1 MKMYKK
7 SVLSLIDGMLVSPDG
22 DIVSVDSAIVSQA
35 NKLET
40 LLQQGK
46 YLMAQPEATPAPS
59 LDGFERKS
67 AFDISEAK
75 FNVST
80 PNLDAKAEETMA
92 LMDELDDMAIA
103 SKANEMIEEFR
114 ELISFAKADYVIDC
128 GVPVCLR
135 FDTPTIGSV
144 LELTPKDVSNVV
156 ALVNGMEMNGV
167 EEVPIHRIIN
177 AEDLDADD
185 VEALR
190 DIISKHTGIDHDDIK
205 VAGFDE
211 E

>member
-7 SVLSLIDGMLVSPDG
+7 STLSLIDGMLVSPDG
-22 DIVSVDSAIVSQA
+22 DVVSVDSAIVSQA

-40 LLQQGK
+40 LFQQGK

-75 FNVST
+75 FDVST
-80 PNLDAKAEETMA
+80 PILDAKAEETMA
-92 LMDELDDMAIA
+92 LMDELDDMATA

-114 ELISFAKADYVIDC
+114 ELISFTMADYVFDC
-128 GVPVCLR
+128 GTPVCLR

-156 ALVNGMEMNGV
+156 ALVNGMV
-167 EEVPIHRIIN
+167 EEVPMTHRVIH
-177 AEDLDADD
+177 ADDLDTDD

-190 DIISKHTGIDHDDIK
+190 DIISKHTGIDRENIK
-205 VAGFDE
+205 VAGVAE

>member
-7 SVLSLIDGMLVSPDG
+7 SILSLIDGMLVSPDG
-22 DIVSVDSAIVSQA
+22 DIVGVDPAIVSQA

-40 LLQQGK
+40 LFQQGK

-67 AFDISEAK
+67 AFDISESK
-75 FNVST
+75 FDVST
-80 PNLDAKAEETMA
+80 PVLDAKAEETMA
-92 LMDELDDMAIA
+92 LMDELDDMATA
-103 SKANEMIEEFR
+103 SKANDMIEEFR
-114 ELISFAKADYVIDC
+114 ELISFAMADYVVDC
-128 GVPVCLR
+128 GTPVCLR

-156 ALVNGMEMNGV
+156 ALVNGMV
-167 EEVPIHRIIN
+167 EEVPIHRVIN
-177 AEDLDADD
+177 AEDLDAED
-185 VEALR
+185 VESLR
-190 DIISKHTGIDHDDIK
+190 DIISKHTGIDRDNVK
-205 VAGFDE
+205 VAGVDE

>member
-67 AFDISEAK
+67 AFDINEAK
-75 FNVST
+75 FDVST
-80 PNLDAKAEETMA
+80 PVLDAKAEETMA
-92 LMDELDDMAIA
+92 LMDELDDMATA
-103 SKANEMIEEFR
+103 SKANDMIEEFR

-156 ALVNGMEMNGV
+156 ALVNGMV
-167 EEVPIHRIIN
+167 EEVPISRVLH
-177 AEDLDADD
+177 AEDMDAED

-190 DIISKHTGIDHDDIK
+190 DIISKHTGIDRDNIK
-205 VAGFDE
+205 VAGVGE

>member
-67 AFDISEAK
+67 AFDISESK
-75 FNVST
+75 FDVST
-80 PNLDAKAEETMA
+80 PILDAKAEETMA
-92 LMDELDDMAIA
+92 LMDELDDMATA

-128 GVPVCLR
+128 GTPVCLR
-135 FDTPTIGSV
+135 FDTPTIGSI
-144 LELTPKDVSNVV
+144 LELTTKDVSDVV
-156 ALVNGMEMNGV
+156 ALVNGLV
-167 EEVPIHRIIN
+167 EDVVPVRHVIH
-177 AEDLDADD
+177 ADDLDAGD
-185 VEALR
+185 VESLR
-190 DIISKHTGIDHDDIK
+190 DIISKHTGIDRDDIK
-205 VAGFDE
+205 VAGVDE